1 MESKT
6 KFTYP
11 FRSQLTAGID
21 NSGWQHVLGCLD
33 AREFTLRKGEH
44 LLREGD
50 RPDRVGVLLSGRLV
64 VYREKIDGR
73 RAVYETII
81 PQQSFGASYAYLG
94 KTEMVVSV
102 KAVEESRVIMF
113 EAMKLPRVCSDA
125 CPVHNRLIQNVFTVV
140 GQRCFRIRQK
150 IHILSQRSTR
160 DKLLVFLHLKAKQN
174 GSKEFDIPYNRQELA
189 DFLCV
194 ERSAMSAEI
203 SRLRRD
209 GILEC
214 EKNHFKLLTSP
225 HDRTGRP

>member
-1 MESKT
+1 MTRKT
-6 KFTYP
+6 RFTYP
-11 FRSQLTAGID
+11 LRCQLTAGID
-21 NSGWQHVLGCLD
+21 NAGWQRVLNCLD
-33 AREFTLRKGEH
+33 AREFTLKKGEH

-50 RPDRVGVLLSGRLV
+50 RPDRVGILLSGRLV

-73 RAVYETII
+73 RAVYETIV

-94 KTEMVVSV
+94 KKEMVVSV
-102 KAVEESRVIMF
+102 KADEDSRVIMC
-113 EAMKLPRVCSDA
+113 EAPKIHCVCKNA
-125 CPVHNRLIQNVFTVV
+125 CPAHNQIIRNVFAVV

-160 DKLLVFLHLKAKQN
+160 DKLLVFLNIKAKHF
-174 GSKEFDIPYNRQELA
+174 GRREFDIPYNRQELA

-203 SRLRRD
+203 SKLRRE

-214 EKNHFKLLTSP
+214 DRSHFKIMSTS
-225 HDRTGRP
+225 RRR